1 METFGILSW
10 PCKGLQH
17 LLSWP
22 HLNTLVWKYFRTNI
36 YTFLF
41 GCSCFLKQTNN
52 KKLQANTLWLFPI
65 NSRADCQR
73 VCDHGRFS
81 QDLSCTSRL
90 WLSVMEIL
98 EELVLFIVAHY
109 FHFLSQHLHIFEKN
123 WTLHLG
129 ENSSSVFILFKSV
142 CLLYWIKR
150 V

>member
-1 METFGILSW
+1 MGSYLDHAKAYSTSCLGLTLIL
-10 PCKGLQH
+10 LFE
-17 LLSWP
+17 
-22 HLNTLVWKYFRTNI
+22 NTSGQKI

-90 WLSVMEIL
+90 WLAVMEIL

-142 CLLYWIKR
+142 CLLY
-150 V
+150 